1 MGAGRGSILEN
12 NGNKAFN
19 MLEKYKGIPLPA
31 KAALWYSI
39 MSVFQ
44 KGIMFL
50 ITPLYTRILSPQE
63 YGYYSLFATWM
74 SVFSILATLN
84 LSGGGFNNAMLKYE
98 HEKKKYI
105 ASMMGLGNVCTI
117 IIFIAIIFLHKYF
130 SKWCGIDNF
139 TLTCIFVVLLV
150 TPAVECWISA
160 QRFYYNYR
168 IMCVVIM
175 LQALLIPSVSVLFVY
190 FLQEKK
196 YALIIGSTLVQFVI
210 GLIVYVYNLFEGKC
224 LYKKDYWKF
233 ALHFNLPL
241 VPHYLA
247 SIILGQADRIMIRNI
262 CGEDKVGIYSLGYN
276 VSLLVNIFV
285 TAIVTAFAPWVFRK
299 IKDNNTKEVQ
309 KYSNYI
315 IILVGG
321 ITILSVL
328 VGPEIISI
336 IGTKEYEEAKW
347 ILAPVMVSCYLT
359 LIYSLFANI
368 EFYYEKSV
376 FVMIASA
383 LAAVSNVGLNA
394 VFIPKYGFIA
404 AGYTTL
410 MSYVILVVIH
420 YIFMRVVMKNKR
432 LKNIY
437 SDRFIFLFSC
447 IIVSFS
453 ILSLLFYNKTIIR
466 YMIFVIVIALLLLN
480 YKRVCSIIK
489 KVRENGDN

>member
-1 MGAGRGSILEN
+1 MKN
-12 NGNKAFN
+12 NGNKVFKI
-19 MLEKYKGIPLPA
+19 LEKYKKIPTPV

-50 ITPLYTRILSPQE
+50 ITPLYTRILSTEE

-98 HEKKKYI
+98 NEKKKYI
-105 ASMMGLGNVCTI
+105 SSMMGLGNVCTI
-117 IIFIAIIFLHKYF
+117 IIFIVIILFHKYF
-130 SKWCGIDNF
+130 SKWCGVDNF
-139 TLTCIFVVLLV
+139 TLICIFSVLLV
-150 TPAVECWISA
+150 TPAIECWISA

-168 IMCVVIM
+168 VMCVVIM
-175 LQALLIPSVSVLFVY
+175 LQALLIPSVSVLLVY

-210 GLIVYVYNLFEGKC
+210 GLIVYVYNLFEEKC
-224 LYKKDYWKF
+224 LYKKDYWQF
-233 ALHFNLPL
+233 ALRFNLPL

-247 SIILGQADRIMIRNI
+247 SIILGQADRIMINNI

-285 TAIVTAFAPWVFRK
+285 TAIVNAFAPWVFRK
-299 IKDNNTKEVQ
+299 IKDNNTIEVK

-315 IILVGG
+315 IVLIGG

-336 IGTKEYEEAKW
+336 LGTKEYEEAKW
-347 ILAPVMVSCYLT
+347 ILVPVMVSCYFT
-359 LIYSLFANI
+359 LVYSLFANI

-376 FVMIASA
+376 FVMIASV
-383 LAAVSNVGLNA
+383 LAALSNVGLNA

-410 MSYVILVVIH
+410 ISYVILAVIH
-420 YIFMRVVMKNKR
+420 YIFMRIVMKNKG
-432 LKNIY
+432 LKSVY
-437 SDRFIFLFSC
+437 SDKFIFIFSC
-447 IIVSFS
+447 AMVGCVM
-453 ILSLLFYNKTIIR
+453 LSLFLYNGIIIR
-466 YMIFVIVIALLLLN
+466 YVIFVIIIGLLLLN
-480 YKRVCSIIK
+480 YKRAFLIIK
-489 KVRENGDN
+489 KVRENENS